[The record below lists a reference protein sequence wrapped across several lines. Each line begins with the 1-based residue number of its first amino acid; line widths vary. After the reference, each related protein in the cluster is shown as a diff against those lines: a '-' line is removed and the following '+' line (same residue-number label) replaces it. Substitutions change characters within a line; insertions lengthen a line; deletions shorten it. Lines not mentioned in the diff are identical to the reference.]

1 MANKPSVLLPVT
13 STALLALML
22 LGGGMT
28 VPQAQADSKSEMWA
42 MSKLSM
48 SKMTSDER
56 YTQYYRALTIAELC
70 EGVAYNP
77 DASLIARRV
86 QGDMTGMVGDD
97 SAGGTD
103 QKMVS
108 GIEAEE
114 DQNYRAPG
122 SGQNMSGNIGET
134 SASVPDAGGNSTNRV
149 DDSSS
154 QKMSSSYGGGTSTDQ
169 KPKSQ
174 LAQDL
179 AMGGSM
185 SPTGSTEDSKS
196 LGSTGSKAAT
206 TADDYGQVGRS
217 MGQTMSG
224 SGSTETH
231 MARKASD
238 SFPLML
244 IDEAKADGRAIVEQK
259 GCDSD
264 EAHALLGVYHQQL
277 DPTMMN
283 GGMNGG
289 TKQ

>member
-1 MANKPSVLLPVT
+1 MASKASVVLPVT

-22 LGGGMT
+22 LGGGMS
-28 VPQAQADSKSEMWA
+28 VPQAQADSKTEMWA
-42 MSKLSM
+42 MTKTPM

-77 DASLIARRV
+77 DAALISRRV
-86 QGDMTGMVGDD
+86 QGDMTGAVGDE
-97 SAGGTD
+97 SAGGND

-122 SGQNMSGNIGET
+122 SGQNMSGDIGVT
-134 SASVPDAGGNSTNRV
+134 SASVPDANSNGTARV

-154 QKMSSSYGGGTSTDQ
+154 QKMSSSYGGGTSTDNA
-169 KPKSQ
+169 PKSQ

-185 SPTGSTEDSKS
+185 SPSGSTQDTKS
-196 LGSTGSKAAT
+196 LGATGSQAAT
-206 TADDYGQVGRS
+206 TADDYGQVGRE

-264 EAHALLGVYHQQL
+264 EAHALLGIYHHQL
-277 DPTMMN
+277 EAPGTA
-283 GGMNGG
+283 